1 MCIRYLGLVLLIWCP
16 GELHAQ
22 SATQSCSAPT
32 LDGGKF
38 SPKRETYANGVYVTY
53 SCDLGR
59 KPAVEGWWARS
70 TCQNGTWSPQP
81 QCILEEACIP
91 PEIPNAKYTESPTGW
106 YEDGQKIRI
115 TCDEAYE
122 LKNRDATALCTN
134 GSWSSVPVCE
144 RSVDACGEPPQVLH
158 AIIVD
163 QRNQELFAADTEL
176 QYECED
182 GYTAE
187 GAGNDKTIVCIAGA
201 WTEGPT
207 CSKAPTPSTGPGGS
221 TEGGAGGEH
230 TASAGS
236 GTQPAGGGSSL
247 ACGEPPQVPHAV
259 IVDHRYQELFAADTE
274 LQYECEDGYTA
285 EGAGND
291 KTIACIAGAWTK
303 SPTCSRVTAG
313 SSGMGPGGGDTTS
326 AGSGTPPAG
335 RGSSSSSGSNT
346 TDTERRLTTI
356 GICGTPPKIQD
367 AEVVRTLRRSVKYQ
381 CNRYYKRLGPE
392 SVRCY
397 SDGTWS
403 ELPTCEASFCVVN
416 TLEYPDLKPAGVKYI
431 ADGEDVRLECVD
443 KWLFDNYSDGHCNN
457 RIIHLSRCCTKA
469 QLFLKCNGFLTKA
482 N

>member
-236 GTQPAGGGSSL
+236 GTQPAGGGSSTSSDSNGRDSRPSFTDIFR
-247 ACGEPPQVPHAV
+247 CGPYP
-259 IVDHRYQELFAADTE
+259 
-274 LQYECEDGYTA
+274 
-285 EGAGND
+285 
-291 KTIACIAGAWTK
+291 TIANGAVVKAERMYLKYGCADYHTL
-303 SPTCSRVTAG
+303 VG
-313 SSGMGPGGGDTTS
+313 SDT
-326 AGSGTPPAG
+326 
-335 RGSSSSSGSNT
+335 
-346 TDTERRLTTI
+346 
-356 GICGTPPKIQD
+356 
-367 AEVVRTLRRSVKYQ
+367 VV
-381 CNRYYKRLGPE
+381 
-392 SVRCY
+392 CY

-403 ELPTCEASFCVVN
+403 QLPVCKEESCVLNPARYRDFKLSGFQRLGEREARHIPCIWDHYYSRVQCIN
-416 TLEYPDLKPAGVKYI
+416 GAITHSQWTLRVKCSRGVTAGPT
-431 ADGEDVRLECVD
+431 
-443 KWLFDNYSDGHCNN
+443 
-457 RIIHLSRCCTKA
+457 TK
-469 QLFLKCNGFLTKA
+469 TKF
-482 N
+482 